1 MPKVKKLPSGS
12 WHCQVYSHTERTWNP
27 GKKAWDEHRVYESFT
42 GYDKKAVQAQAA
54 LFAHEKNRMKRPD
67 RIKVIEAVQK
77 YIDSKDGVLS
87 PATIRGYQ
95 SILKNYLDDI
105 SQIELRDLTSEDLPT
120 LDPEALR
127 RPGTKDRAEYLRP
140 DLCNIGYVY
149 AGISFLCIATAEST
163 EEAIHSVRHRCET
176 PAPACP
182 GKGARNRNPTRSVRS
197 DAPRRNLRPH

>member
-1 MPKVKKLPSGS
+1 MPKIKKLPSGS

-27 GKKAWDEHRVYESFT
+27 DKKAWDEHRVYESFT

-105 SQIELRDLTSEDLPT
+105 SQIELRDLTSEDLQLWIQKLSVGRAPKTVRNIYGLISAT
-120 LDPEALR
+120 LDMFMPGSHFSVSLPQNQQKKLYTPSDTDVKRLLLHVDKVEA
-127 RPGTKDRAEYLRP
+127 
-140 DLCNIGYVY
+140 
-149 AGISFLCIATAEST
+149 
-163 EEAIHSVRHRCET
+163 
-176 PAPACP
+176 
-182 GKGARNRNPTRSVRS
+182 
-197 DAPRRNLRPH
+197 

>member
-1 MPKVKKLPSGS
+1 MPKIKKLPSGS

-27 GKKAWDEHRVYESFT
+27 DKKAWDEHRVYESFT

-105 SQIELRDLTSEDLPT
+105 SQIELRDLTSEDLQLWIQKVVSDSANYITSSNPDYVMET
-120 LDPEALR
+120 LQ
-127 RPGTKDRAEYLRP
+127 
-140 DLCNIGYVY
+140 YVVVI
-149 AGISFLCIATAEST
+149 ISIVPIYIAFPFFIKKLE
-163 EEAIHSVRHRCET
+163 
-176 PAPACP
+176 
-182 GKGARNRNPTRSVRS
+182 KGMVLGAVKE
-197 DAPRRNLRPH
+197 